1 MLEDKA
7 KCFRERRFL
16 LEQKRCEDMLIRVA
30 LATKSGESM
39 KHFVM
44 LALSALSV
52 TAACSNTAIIA
63 EVQDQPVQLA
73 THLSYEGAGEVIAHI
88 PKADRNYV
96 GSPSIVVMPNGNY
109 LASHDIFGPNSA
121 GRTADG
127 RGKTRLYKSKDGGE
141 TWSFHSEIEGQFMS
155 NLFVHNSK
163 VFIMGVN
170 KSGGDLVIRQWLA
183 KELKWTTPDATVAK
197 SGFLKAGRFHTAP
210 TPIIRFKGRLW
221 RAVEDQ
227 EGADK
232 KTWPK
237 MFRAVMVSAPF
248 VTDGKETNLLD
259 PDSWTF
265 SNPMEYNEAY
275 LAGSRGWLEG
285 NAVAGPSDTMFNI
298 LRVHT
303 FDTKN
308 ERIAV
313 IKVKNYGE
321 DATFDPKTGFSL
333 FPGGGKKFT
342 IRYDSLSKKYWSLA
356 NYVPE
361 EFKVPDENGVGVPL
375 DKIRNTL
382 ALVSS
387 DDLTTWTVN
396 SIVAQYTST
405 DKEKMKVHGYQYAD
419 WQFEGNDIIAV
430 SRTAF
435 EDGVGGAD
443 NYHNNNF
450 MTFHRVANFRNLKI
464 EEPVK

>member
-1 MLEDKA
+1 
-7 KCFRERRFL
+7 
-16 LEQKRCEDMLIRVA
+16 
-30 LATKSGESM
+30 M
-39 KHFVM
+39 KYVVM
-44 LALSALSV
+44 LALSTLSI
-52 TAACSNTAIIA
+52 TAACSSTESISD
-63 EVQDQPVQLA
+63 VQPKSVQVA
-73 THLSYEGAGEVIAHI
+73 THLKYEGEGQVIAHI
-88 PKADRNYV
+88 PKAQRNYV

-109 LASHDIFGPNSA
+109 LASHDIFGPNNA

-127 RGKTRLYKSKDGGE
+127 MGITRLYKSMDSGK
-141 TWSFHSEIEGQFMS
+141 TWSFHSEVPGQFMS

-163 VFIMGVN
+163 VFLMGTN

-183 KELKWTTPDATVAK
+183 KDLKWTTPDVKVPK

-221 RAVEDQ
+221 RAIEDQ

-237 MFRAVMVSAPF
+237 LFRAVMVSAPA
-248 VTDGKETNLLD
+248 VSTTDLLD

-265 SNPMEYNEAY
+265 SNPMEYDEAY
-275 LAGSRGWLEG
+275 LNGSRGWLEG

-303 FDTKN
+303 YDTKN

-321 DATFDPKTGFSL
+321 DATFDHKTGFSF

-342 IRYDSLSKKYWSLA
+342 IRYDSFSKKYWSLS
-356 NYVPE
+356 NHVPE
-361 EFKVPDENGVGVPL
+361 EFKVPDENGIGVPL
-375 DKIRNTL
+375 DRIRNTL

-387 DDLTTWTVN
+387 DDLVTWKVN

-419 WQFEGNDIIAV
+419 WQFDGEDIIAV
-430 SRTAF
+430 VRTAF
-435 EDGVGGAD
+435 DDGVGGAD
-443 NYHNNNF
+443 NYHNSNF
-450 MTFHRVANFRNLKI
+450 MTFQRIEKFRSKYVLPTQNTISK
-464 EEPVK
+464 